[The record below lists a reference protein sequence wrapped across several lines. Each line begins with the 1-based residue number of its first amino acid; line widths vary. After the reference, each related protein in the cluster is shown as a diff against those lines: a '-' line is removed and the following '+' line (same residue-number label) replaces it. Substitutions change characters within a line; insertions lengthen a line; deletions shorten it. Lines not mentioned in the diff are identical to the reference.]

1 MSTNFPVPELN
12 PSPIYPPVDL
22 TKAKYAETSKIG
34 LGRNGI
40 YALFG
45 IDDTD
50 KGAIFSV
57 LRWDVVDGDYLS
69 LWINDEER
77 VGAPVTRGE
86 NSHYLLEV
94 PAEKVPEGD
103 CTYFARVRRA
113 LSGNEVDSEVQ
124 SILFKT
130 TIPGGYDD
138 DDTQQWHSGLAMEL
152 GNFKPGAILTPTNT
166 ADGLQCLIMPYEN
179 IRKNDKI
186 IVRVGGT
193 IYVHTVDGEQA
204 KQPPTQPIVVT
215 VPVEVLRNLN
225 PSGEVK
231 VYFTVL
237 DVVNNEPFG
246 RFPYSQ
252 PIVLNSEM
260 YTYPLAPPYVMV
272 DGQYISELDLDT
284 QSGATLEVE
293 VELKPSTVL
302 PKPPNKVKV
311 HVETTDKYGA
321 TETLT
326 HQVDDN
332 NRRFQIIPLPAEW
345 MATFKQLAGGSF
357 RVWYEQIKSDGV
369 FLRRSNSTSIGVVG
383 TPSLMPA
390 PIITLL
396 EAGLFPLNTHMEL
409 VLPPYQPHDPSYTET
424 VKLQHIDANG
434 SGALVISRQQA
445 GAQGGTR
452 LILMEALKVFEG
464 KGVCQAFYETDDGKG
479 TPGSVRQ
486 SEKRNFEIGVRV
498 PTLPPMT
505 VPAILDNNI
514 DPATVPG
521 ANWLMYIPYAGT
533 VVGDKVYWTVSG
545 KSSISGFI
553 DITTALKG
561 VQLTTLEIP
570 IDTSFLVENNNRS
583 IRISYSVVHAGPPK
597 TTESSMVLNPTVG
610 AAVEL
615 GVLKILEADP
625 TTGSIRP
632 ITVKDGATLRIS
644 YKLMLPDDVITYTW
658 RGEYGYSQFKA
669 VAAPNPATD
678 SIDVVIPANV
688 IAKGVHPKGNAI
700 TVECEVKR
708 GQLSYKFQ
716 PLNVRLLPLKV
727 FPTPYIVGF
736 ENQTVLP
743 VSELPA
749 EATIKV
755 APWEFISEGQL
766 YWVTVEGT
774 LATGIEYTAD
784 LAIAK
789 PLTVGDLTNGISL
802 PLSTSIVRALQDNS
816 VFKIRVWVSFPEIP
830 IKQVAIAFEVAN
842 YVVQLLP
849 TELPFPTLNGAPSIG
864 QTVTV
869 DPLMF
874 KDSTQV
880 TVKYGGMVPTD
891 IITAE
896 WIHWSGTKVTLTLN
910 GVTGGSVTFDFT
922 SNKVMHNSV
931 NSIVQLKYSVVRGGK
946 TIPSSAQTVNVSTIA
961 PASLPRPSING
972 LTEGAIL
979 DLTSFSG
986 NAQLAL
992 KAWPFIKT
1000 GHRVWITLSSNGVA
1014 PLSVL
1019 AGYFVTENELPN
1031 GLANIPVLRSW
1042 LEKLPNNSTLV
1053 VGGRVGFDG
1062 DQQEQKAVELGST
1075 SYALKRNY
1083 IENFDSSPAT
1093 TIRLVGTGFLSETLM
1108 VTLISL
1114 PQGKHPTI
1122 VPYVQLSDAY
1132 QTYFNPSS
1140 GKNIYNYLP
1149 LTKVGDNIVFDI
1161 RLIRGTASRI
1171 GFWALRGNHVILDP
1185 TLTVIY
1191 LNVAGGELGR
1201 KVFRGP
1207 FAFAAFYV
1215 DSENLKDIK
1224 AIRILT
1230 ESQYN
1235 ITNFEIFD
1243 HVM

>member
-424 VKLQHIDANG
+424 VKLQHIDVNG
-434 SGALVISRQQA
+434 GGALVISRQQA

-486 SEKRNFEIGVRV
+486 SEKLNFEIGVRV

-545 KSSISGFI
+545 KSTVAGSI
-553 DITTALKG
+553 DITSSLEG

-632 ITVKDGATLRIS
+632 ITVKGGATLRIS
-644 YKLMLPDDVITYTW
+644 YKLMLPGDVITYTW
-658 RGEYGYSQFKA
+658 RGQYGYSQFKA
-669 VAAPNPATD
+669 VAAADPATN
-678 SIDVVIPANV
+678 SINVVIPANV
-688 IAKGVHPKGNAI
+688 IARGVHPSGNAI

-708 GQLSYKFQ
+708 GQVSHKFQ
-716 PLNVRLLPLKV
+716 PLNVLLLPLKV

-774 LATGIEYTAD
+774 LATGIAYTED

-789 PLTVGDLTNGISL
+789 PLTVGDLTNGVSL
-802 PLSTSIVRALQDNS
+802 PLSADKVRALQDNS
-816 VFKIRVWVSFPEIP
+816 VFNIRVWVSFPEIP
-830 IKQVAIAFEVAN
+830 IKQVAIAFEAAS

-849 TELPFPTLNGAPSIG
+849 TELPFPTLNGAPSMG

-874 KDSTQV
+874 KDSTRV
-880 TVKYGGMVPTD
+880 TVKYLGMLATD
-891 IITAE
+891 SIIAE
-896 WIHWSGTKVTLTLN
+896 WIHWNGTKVTLTLN
-910 GVTGGSVTFDFT
+910 GMAGGSVVFDFT
-922 SNKVMHNSV
+922 SHEVIHNSV
-931 NSIVQLKYSVVRGGK
+931 NSVVQLRYSIVRSGK
-946 TIPSSAQTVNVSTIA
+946 TLVSQVQTVTVGTIA
-961 PASLPRPSING
+961 TARLLGALING
-972 LTEGAIL
+972 LASGAA
-979 DLTSFSG
+979 LTMNTFSG
-986 NAQLAL
+986 DAKASVP
-992 KAWPFIKT
+992 AWPLIKAGQKVYLSLLSGGRELKVLG
-1000 GHRVWITLSSNGVA
+1000 GHVVTMQELTNGIV
-1014 PLSVL
+1014 
-1019 AGYFVTENELPN
+1019 NK
-1031 GLANIPVLRSW
+1031 PVLRSW
-1042 LEKLPNNSTLV
+1042 LQRVIHNTPITVKLS
-1053 VGGRVGFDG
+1053 VGFDG
-1062 DQQEQKAVELGST
+1062 STDMARATPFLTTTYQMLNLPDFTNFQDGTLNGWELGTAGKGGAITGAPGSRVWT
-1075 SYALKRNY
+1075 QTTGSGLSQYQGYVLIKRITPLPGHRY
-1083 IENFDSSPAT
+1083 
-1093 TIRLVGTGFLSETLM
+1093 RLSFAVRQLNVGTTTPKLRLTVGYSTTATFA
-1108 VTLISL
+1108 V
-1114 PQGKHPTI
+1114 
-1122 VPYVQLSDAY
+1122 
-1132 QTYFNPSS
+1132 SS
-1140 GKNIYNYLP
+1140 GNWQEYSHAAVNNGEDHFAVHSDEP
-1149 LTKVGDNIVFDI
+1149 TW
-1161 RLIRGTASRI
+1161 S
-1171 GFWALRGNHVILDP
+1171 GND
-1185 TLTVIY
+1185 
-1191 LNVAGGELGR
+1191 
-1201 KVFRGP
+1201 
-1207 FAFAAFYV
+1207 
-1215 DSENLKDIK
+1215 
-1224 AIRILT
+1224 
-1230 ESQYN
+1230 
-1235 ITNFEIFD
+1235 FEIAWLRIEKI
-1243 HVM
+1243 